1 MDDKSIC
8 CKPAGP
14 KYADQVWNINSQ
26 LYLFT
31 VYYFFFFVLVKRGDM
46 LIVVLYSETY
56 TKLSLFPSVW
66 VISNLW
72 KFHTY
77 YFCDFC
83 FLLKVVSNMF
93 LICHFKDNVSWFVL
107 NILFMLKC
115 KKYLHLSFFTFKDI
129 FSFIFVLLTSRH
141 WLCGISILV
150 NNIIMQREA
159 VKTFCQCCSDLP
171 VWSKVDV
178 CWIQYYHD
186 VLSWSEA
193 CVHFS

>member
-1 MDDKSIC
+1 MGRKWFSVF
-8 CKPAGP
+8 K
-14 KYADQVWNINSQ
+14 WTINLSVANLLGQ
-26 LYLFT
+26 SMLIRCETLIRNSTYSLFII
-31 VYYFFFFVLVKRGDM
+31 FFFFVLVKRGDM

-107 NILFMLKC
+107 NIPFMLKC

-141 WLCGISILV
+141 WLCGI
-150 NNIIMQREA
+150 NY
-159 VKTFCQCCSDLP
+159 F
-171 VWSKVDV
+171 
-178 CWIQYYHD
+178 
-186 VLSWSEA
+186 SE
-193 CVHFS
+193 